1 MSNTITRYTDS
12 ELEEFRNILEDKL
25 DKAKGQY
32 ENLINQIKE
41 ITENSSGDFTKDL
54 TDFSSSQTEVELLNN
69 MATRQRTYI
78 QDIQNALIRI
88 RNKSYGI
95 CVVTGQLI
103 DKKRLMA
110 VPTTTKSVIAKT
122 EGEQQAMAAM
132 AAKRKADEDAEEE
145 EEARKKAK
153 LVVKKPII
161 ITKVIKKPSATKT
174 TKVFDDDDDSELD
187 DILKDLDNLG
197 SEGEVEFDD
206 DFDNDDIETTGI
218 DEDYDIADDGGDM
231 DEDM

>member
-12 ELEEFRNILEDKL
+12 ELEEFRVILEDKL
-25 DKAKGQY
+25 EKAKSQY
-32 ENLINQIKE
+32 ENLIIQIKE

-69 MATRQRTYI
+69 MATRQRTFI
-78 QDIQNALIRI
+78 QDLQNALIRI

-122 EGEQQAMAAM
+122 EGEQQALAAL
-132 AAKRKADEDAEEE
+132 AAKQKADEEE
-145 EEARKKAK
+145 EENKKK
-153 LVVKKPII
+153 REPTVKKPII
-161 ITKVIKKPSATKT
+161 ITKVIKKPSATAKP
-174 TKVFDDDDDSELD
+174 KKSFDDDDDDELNE
-187 DILKDLDNLG
+187 ILKDLDNFG
-197 SEGEVEFDD
+197 EEGDVAFDDDLDLEEDTTTGFDD
-206 DFDNDDIETTGI
+206 DFDIADESDDSD
-218 DEDYDIADDGGDM
+218 DED
-231 DEDM
+231 

>member
-25 DKAKGQY
+25 DKAKAQY

-153 LVVKKPII
+153 LAVKKPVI
-161 ITKVIKKPSATKT
+161 ITKVIKKPSATKS
-174 TKVFDDDDDSELD
+174 TKVFDDDDSELD

-197 SEGEVEFDD
+197 SEGDAEFDD